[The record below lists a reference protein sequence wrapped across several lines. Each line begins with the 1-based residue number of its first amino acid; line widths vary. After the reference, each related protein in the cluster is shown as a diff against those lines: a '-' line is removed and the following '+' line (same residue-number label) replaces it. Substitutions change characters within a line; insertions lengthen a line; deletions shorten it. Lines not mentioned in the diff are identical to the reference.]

1 MFHQFNAATQFHA
14 WKTNQPILL
23 EVKQVTAFL
32 STLVVKRVKTTG
44 NLGDLPFKN
53 MTGGIKIC
61 QVTRLTLVFL
71 SCVLN
76 VLANF
81 SFVYVMAPGPRPQ
94 GRVFLSL
101 GSLLHCRTATR
112 EICENRSV
120 PRPFPTILHRF
131 LALAKS
137 VRQTHV
143 WWHDLRKVVYKSSL
157 LWEYI
162 HDTNGM
168 ISWLKLVVDY
178 TADHG
183 K

>member
-1 MFHQFNAATQFHA
+1 MKNKSAHFV
-14 WKTNQPILL
+14 
-23 EVKQVTAFL
+23 EVKQVTASL
-32 STLVVKRVKTTG
+32 STLVVKRVKTTD

-101 GSLLHCRTATR
+101 GR

-143 WWHDLRKVVYKSSL
+143 
-157 LWEYI
+157 
-162 HDTNGM
+162 
-168 ISWLKLVVDY
+168 
-178 TADHG
+178 
-183 K
+183 

>member
-1 MFHQFNAATQFHA
+1 
-14 WKTNQPILL
+14 
-23 EVKQVTAFL
+23 
-32 STLVVKRVKTTG
+32 
-44 NLGDLPFKN
+44 

-76 VLANF
+76 VLANV

-131 LALAKS
+131 LALADDMTYVKLFTS
-137 VRQTHV
+137 RH
-143 WWHDLRKVVYKSSL
+143 YCGSI
-157 LWEYI
+157 Y
-162 HDTNGM
+162 M
-168 ISWLKLVVDY
+168 IQIE
-178 TADHG
+178 
-183 K
+183 